1 MDLDNLVPPQYQQ
14 SYLENKERLFQLK
27 SLDNKW
33 KIYQEKEGVKLYTRE
48 IEGQSIKMLR
58 IETSFNASVK
68 ETCQLLFDDLE
79 ELKRSKEPVKT
90 AEVIE
95 EMNEKGR
102 IVFIT
107 TKPKY
112 FVSSREVLLYMNQ
125 EAIGQEE
132 GVVQVQVGLDSH
144 PNVQPNKNAVRTT
157 TLLAGHFIQ
166 PNQADPSKTY
176 VIFIIHNIL
185 NGSIPEFVQNMVVS
199 HNLGGYIYFKNL
211 CEQRAKSRELMPPIQ
226 VEIQEQ
232 QNIANNSQQLET
244 TQESDTN
251 NNQLSFEEADEV
263 KEKIQS
269 RKDSYSN
276 QEDYDNTTQSE
287 DQKNCTN
294 NNNRLSFDETD
305 ETKENTQSRKDSLSN
320 QEDYDNTTH
329 SEDQKEILTM
339 HSKSCKKNHL
349 EQVDNI
355 NSDVSSQ
362 LSQKDSNSIEN

>member
-1 MDLDNLVPPQYQQ
+1 MDLENLVPPQYQQ
-14 SYLENKERLFQLK
+14 SYLQNKERLFQLK
-27 SLDNKW
+27 NLDNKW
-33 KIYQEKEGVKLYTRE
+33 KLYQEKEGVKLYTRE

-58 IETSFNASVK
+58 IETQFNASVK

-79 ELKRSKEPVKT
+79 ELKKSKEPVKT

-95 EMNEKGR
+95 QMNERGR

-125 EAIGQEE
+125 ETISQEE

-144 PNVQPNKNAVRTT
+144 PNVQANKNAVRTT

-166 PNQADPSKTY
+166 PDQADPSKTY

-185 NGSIPEFVQNMVVS
+185 NGSIPEFIQNMVVS

-211 CEQRAKSRELMPPIQ
+211 CEQRAKAKELLPPIR

-232 QNIANNSQQLET
+232 INIANISQQLET
-244 TQESDTN
+244 TQESDNN
-251 NNQLSFEEADEV
+251 NNQLSFEETDEI
-263 KEKIQS
+263 KEK
-269 RKDSYSN
+269 
-276 QEDYDNTTQSE
+276 
-287 DQKNCTN
+287 
-294 NNNRLSFDETD
+294 
-305 ETKENTQSRKDSLSN
+305 TQSRKESFSN

-349 EQVDNI
+349 EQVDNN

-362 LSQKDSNSIEN
+362 LSQKDSNSFEN

>member
-1 MDLDNLVPPQYQQ
+1 MELENLVPPQYQQ
-14 SYLENKERLFQLK
+14 GYLENKERLFQLK
-27 SLDNKW
+27 NLDEKW
-33 KIYQEKEGVKLYTRE
+33 KLYQEKEGVKLYTRE

-79 ELKRSKEPVKT
+79 ELKKSKEPVKT

-95 EMNEKGR
+95 EMNERGR

-125 EAIGQEE
+125 ETIGQEE

-144 PNVQPNKNAVRTT
+144 PNVLTNKNAVRTT

-166 PNQADPSKTY
+166 PDQADPSKTN

-211 CEQRAKSRELMPPIQ
+211 CEQRAKTKELLPPIQ
-226 VEIQEQ
+226 VEAQEQ
-232 QNIANNSQQLET
+232 QNITNNSQQLET
-244 TQESDTN
+244 TQESDNNN
-251 NNQLSFEEADEV
+251 NNQLSFEEADEI
-263 KEKIQS
+263 KEKTQS
-269 RKDSYSN
+269 RKDSFCN
-276 QEDYDNTTQSE
+276 QEDYDNTA
-287 DQKNCTN
+287 
-294 NNNRLSFDETD
+294 
-305 ETKENTQSRKDSLSN
+305 
-320 QEDYDNTTH
+320 H
-329 SEDQKEILTM
+329 SEDQKEILTT
-339 HSKSCKKNHL
+339 HNKSYRQNHL
-349 EQVDNI
+349 EQVDNN
-355 NSDVSSQ
+355 NSDISSQ
-362 LSQKDSNSIEN
+362 LSIKDSNSFEN